1 MCFLKSTFIIYI
13 YNSEQFNVFW
23 IKSKTNWVQNHSE
36 WFFIFLIILS
46 TCLRYAFKEIILAQL
61 HPFQKLLRGRSNFV
75 QPENEELLINFH
87 KIK

>member
-1 MCFLKSTFIIYI
+1 MSFELKAKLTECKIIP
-13 YNSEQFNVFW
+13 ND
-23 IKSKTNWVQNHSE
+23 
-36 WFFIFLIILS
+36 FFFFLIILS
-46 TCLRYAFKEIILAQL
+46 TCLRYAFKEIILVQL